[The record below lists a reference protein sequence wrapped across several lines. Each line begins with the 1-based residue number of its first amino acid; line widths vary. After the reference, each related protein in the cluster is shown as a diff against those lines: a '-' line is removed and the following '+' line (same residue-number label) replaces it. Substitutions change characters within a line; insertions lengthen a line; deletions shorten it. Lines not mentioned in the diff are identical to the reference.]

1 MEKVWGET
9 HCPMC
14 EKELSQDE
22 DYENYQPG
30 GGEHLCWNYPLHL
43 CGEDTV
49 EERLIAVLIER
60 DKLKG
65 I

>member
-1 MEKVWGET
+1 
-9 HCPMC
+9 MC

-22 DYENYQPG
+22 DYENYLPG